1 MARSSI
7 SNSSSK
13 LNLSRRKTAWL
24 QNTIMTGNRMAEAIK
39 HLEERFQPT
48 DGVPA
53 LAVRWN
59 ELMIE
64 LVEMML

>member
-1 MARSSI
+1 
-7 SNSSSK
+7 
-13 LNLSRRKTAWL
+13 
-24 QNTIMTGNRMAEAIK
+24 MAEAIK